1 MKKTRLK
8 IFLIFCVPFVLF
20 LPEAVQADD
29 DKKEPEFDDASA
41 HDPSII
47 KVGDEYYAFGTHIEA
62 AKSPDLLRWEN
73 FTNGYEAENNTLYGD
88 LSKNLAESFEWAGED
103 DADSEG
109 GFAVWAPEIIYNSDY
124 VNEDGSTGAYMLY
137 YSVSSTYIR
146 SAIGY
151 AVSEDIEGPY
161 EYVDTII
168 YSDFSEDE
176 AYDEN
181 SDINK
186 QWENTNI
193 PNLIDEGV
201 FDEPNN
207 DWFTEDGEYKSSQY
221 TNAIDPNL
229 FYDEEGKLWMTYG
242 SWAGGIYILEVDSQ
256 TGQPIYPGED
266 GESEDG
272 RLIDRYFGEKI
283 SGGYGRSGEGP
294 YVVYDDEADYYYL
307 YVTYGGLDHEGGYQ
321 MRQFRSKNPN
331 GPYEDASGQNAVL
344 PEEYDEG
351 RIGNH
356 PDKTD
361 HYPYGNKMM
370 GNFIF
375 EKELDEGTEDGTGYV
390 SPGHNSFLIDEDLNK
405 QFLVFH
411 SRFPESEETHYIRV
425 HQTFKNSN
433 DWPVPTPFRYAG
445 ETIEPVDDSE
455 VTGSYKY
462 INHGKEITADITK
475 SEEITFHDDNTITGA
490 VSGEWEKYDD
500 YRVNVKLDDGNDY
513 DGVFLRQWDP
523 DEEDWV
529 MAFSA
534 MSDEGV
540 VIWGS
545 HSEPLSDSTSIYQW
559 LLGGSLVLLLGIA
572 IFFIIG
578 RRKKQSKLK
587 SEEQPNKQ
595 FKI

>member
-523 DEEDWV
+523 DEEDWM

>member
-529 MAFSA
+529 MTFSA

-587 SEEQPNKQ
+587 SKEQPNKQ

>member
-529 MAFSA
+529 MTFSA

>member
-1 MKKTRLK
+1 
-8 IFLIFCVPFVLF
+8 
-20 LPEAVQADD
+20 
-29 DKKEPEFDDASA
+29 
-41 HDPSII
+41 
-47 KVGDEYYAFGTHIEA
+47 
-62 AKSPDLLRWEN
+62 
-73 FTNGYEAENNTLYGD
+73 
-88 LSKNLAESFEWAGED
+88 
-103 DADSEG
+103 

-405 QFLVFH
+405 QFLDFH
-411 SRFPESEETHYIRV
+411 SRFPEYEETHYIRV

-475 SEEITFHDDNTITGA
+475 SKEITFHDDNTITGA

-529 MAFSA
+529 MTFSA

-545 HSEPLSDSTSIYQW
+545 HSEPLSDTTSIYKW
-559 LLGGSLVLLLGIA
+559 LLGGSLVLLLGIS
-572 IFFIIG
+572 IFLFIKK
-578 RRKKQSKLK
+578 RKKQTKLK
-587 SEEQPNKQ
+587 NKEQPKKQ

>member
-88 LSKNLAESFEWAGED
+88 LSENLAESFEWAGED

-193 PNLIDEGV
+193 PDLIDEGV

-242 SWAGGIYILEVDSQ
+242 SWAGGIYILEVDPQ

-523 DEEDWV
+523 DEKDWV
-529 MAFSA
+529 MTFSA

-545 HSEPLSDSTSIYQW
+545 HSEPLSDTTSIYQW